1 MELTQPSDAVVSWLS
16 VAGDDA
22 ASSDGTALAS
32 SCGEDSDGEC
42 SLLSPPGPPSPTAAH
57 VPGECPAAPL
67 LDEVPPVSPRMREI
81 YETLEVQPYPN
92 VRSVLDA
99 AAMPPHLF
107 GRLNAS
113 VRAWALSASASS
125 SSSHATALVAESAE
139 CGCFALATSAA
150 SSAMPACTPAP
161 PIASDGWVS
170 SASIED
176 AKIRRAIDDLLRV
189 LPHSLLFS
197 TNGSVPVEVQHE
209 NLIERLARFD
219 AGSIRRGQ
227 SVWASW
233 MSFCQRHS
241 LPDFGSPFDGDL
253 CLWFLREEDEA
264 ARRAA
269 ASTSSSRTGATVK
282 HARACSLR
290 WLNSAVGIPFRADL
304 PTVRS
309 ASKPDRSREPSFV
322 PMWDVAV
329 LRHLLRIAVCYRG
342 QRAQFFRS
350 YAASAYVMGIASLR
364 QVDALRSPP
373 PTVQTVDGVS
383 CLHSVAEFTKAL
395 SRASMR
401 PMPWWIPTTSID
413 PDLDDA
419 AVLEGLRAAFALLP
433 CALEACLSKGHTWLS
448 SHAFTLQNLKAVVRQ
463 KSSVQQLQGIG
474 SEDAPLHVACRQG
487 HTEVVQALLAADAA
501 VNQLSN
507 HGKSALSI
515 ACAQGYPDCASQL
528 LAAGAEVNQTD
539 RDEATALYA
548 ACQEGHAGCTR
559 VLLQH
564 RADASRP
571 AENNVSPL
579 YIACQEGH
587 AACIRL
593 LLTHGVDVNLAAI
606 NGERS
611 ALAAGLVSP
620 SLQTPKRLIR
630 TASPGDTP
638 LYSAC
643 QEGRAGC
650 ARLLIAAGASIDL
663 AAINGDTPMH
673 IACQEGRDSCVSLLV
688 ASKAGLDEADGS
700 GATPLYLACQASEH
714 RWLLLQARRG
724 PRCDFHP
731 ACVLHLTACPL
742 AWRAGA
748 ALVCDAGTA
757 LQAAHKGG
765 NATCVRLLLARA
777 EAEARAAAAALLA
790 EEEMAQHA
798 SVKHASKKLKPPR
811 RAGIKQLRRHG

>member
-113 VRAWALSASASS
+113 VRAWAVQELGASISPSSSQLSASASS

-433 CALEACLSKGHTWLS
+433 PHAPSMFLEVIGFSGRVA
-448 SHAFTLQNLKAVVRQ
+448 
-463 KSSVQQLQGIG
+463 SV
-474 SEDAPLHVACRQG
+474 A
-487 HTEVVQALLAADAA
+487 
-501 VNQLSN
+501 
-507 HGKSALSI
+507 
-515 ACAQGYPDCASQL
+515 
-528 LAAGAEVNQTD
+528 
-539 RDEATALYA
+539 EATAWGNRRASEAHLRTSLA
-548 ACQEGHAGCTR
+548 FLFMWHPLA
-559 VLLQH
+559 LLHTEATQL
-564 RADASRP
+564 ASRKHGP
-571 AENNVSPL
+571 RHTFPEIARAIGMPESARDELGRWKEKGGRLKRLANRYSRAAERSLQLVLRNRIIL
-579 YIACQEGH
+579 
-587 AACIRL
+587 CIRAAFQRGTGFCKPT
-593 LLTHGVDVNLAAI
+593 LTDMVSSSADMTRLQLACVAD
-606 NGERS
+606 
-611 ALAAGLVSP
+611 
-620 SLQTPKRLIR
+620 LQ
-630 TASPGDTP
+630 
-638 LYSAC
+638 
-643 QEGRAGC
+643 RAGSS
-650 ARLLIAAGASIDL
+650 A
-663 AAINGDTPMH
+663 
-673 IACQEGRDSCVSLLV
+673 
-688 ASKAGLDEADGS
+688 
-700 GATPLYLACQASEH
+700 
-714 RWLLLQARRG
+714 
-724 PRCDFHP
+724 
-731 ACVLHLTACPL
+731 
-742 AWRAGA
+742 
-748 ALVCDAGTA
+748 
-757 LQAAHKGG
+757 
-765 NATCVRLLLARA
+765 
-777 EAEARAAAAALLA
+777 
-790 EEEMAQHA
+790 
-798 SVKHASKKLKPPR
+798 
-811 RAGIKQLRRHG
+811 